1 MKNLIKRIIF
11 WIALICLGATLFLPA
26 WFWLTN
32 SELTQMQVLFKV
44 WWDILI
50 MICLF
55 IIVTVTKDEY

>member
-11 WIALICLGATLFLPA
+11 WIALICLGSTLFLPA

-32 SELTQMQVLFKV
+32 PELTQTQVLFKV